1 MHPIPRCNTHVTV
14 DQLLPCNEKTLQR
27 LRYSILVAGMVAVIV
42 VRAIVHGIAY
52 TIIATLIFALAFT
65 LNTIIIARVRS
76 AG

>member
-1 MHPIPRCNTHVTV
+1 
-14 DQLLPCNEKTLQR
+14 
-27 LRYSILVAGMVAVIV
+27 MVAVIV